1 MNGLTHT
8 YAYDNLDRLL
18 SDAAAGAN
26 GYTQTY
32 SYDILGNMTYK
43 SDVGAYTYNP
53 DPSIQPHAVLTAGT
67 MSFQYDAN
75 GNMTQKAVS
84 GGPTYNIN
92 WNEDNRP
99 VSINNVA
106 FTYDGNG
113 QRVRKANGV
122 NTTLYFGNVY
132 EIRNG
137 TGFIHLYANGQRIAS
152 VSADGSGNIQY
163 YHANHIS
170 SSAAITNQN
179 SIPQQNIDYYPYG
192 SYQPGTPTT
201 PAGGFPGV
209 HYTFT
214 GQEWDDE
221 TGLYN
226 YGARLY
232 DPLLGRFISPDTI
245 ISKPR
250 KLQAFNRY
258 SYVLNNPLKYIDP
271 SGHQD
276 EGGGDEGGG
285 GEDGVGWGAGD
296 ESYFCY
302 QGCEIS
308 SDGTVSVGTGNNSS
322 GSTQTIL
329 ITNLPESSLDPWSN
343 YDRVWVTK
351 SAIEMSEA
359 EVSPGQV
366 TELPEPLADNPAS
379 NRTGTNTDMM
389 PSVNPNSPSTDVA
402 NNPVENPR
410 RLSMGA
416 QVHLETINPITSKGG
431 GIWGL
436 NLQDAQWY
444 YYSGRGNGLDV
455 LGGIESV

>member
-1 MNGLTHT
+1 
-8 YAYDNLDRLL
+8 
-18 SDAAAGAN
+18 
-26 GYTQTY
+26 
-32 SYDILGNMTYK
+32 
-43 SDVGAYTYNP
+43 
-53 DPSIQPHAVLTAGT
+53 
-67 MSFQYDAN
+67 
-75 GNMTQKAVS
+75 MTQKAVA

-92 WNEDNRP
+92 WNEDNRAI
-99 VSINNVA
+99 SISNIF
-106 FTYDGNG
+106 FTYDGSG
-113 QRVRKANGV
+113 QRVRKTTGL

-137 TGFIHLYANGQRIAS
+137 TGFIHLYANGQRVAS
-152 VSADGSGNIQY
+152 VSTDGSGNIQY
-163 YHANHIS
+163 YHVNHLG

-192 SYQPGTPTT
+192 SYQPGTPTA

-214 GQEWDDE
+214 GQERDDE

-232 DPLLGRFISPDTI
+232 DPLLGRFISPDSI

-258 SYVLNNPLKYIDP
+258 SYVLNNPLKYVDP

-285 GEDGVGWGAGD
+285 GEGGVGWGAGD

-351 SAIEMSEA
+351 SALEMSEA

-366 TELPEPLADNPAS
+366 TELPEPLADNPAN
-379 NRTGTNTDMM
+379 NRSDAKANTA
-389 PSVNPNSPSTDVA
+389 PSVNPNSPSTDVT

-416 QVHLETINPITSKGG
+416 QVHIETINPITSKGG

-436 NLQDAQWY
+436 NLQDDVLY
-444 YYSGRGNGLDV
+444 SYSGRGNGLDV
-455 LGGIESV
+455 LGGIESVWAYGSGPWPGKFRSINVGAGFLTVSVFWTPGKGGWTGITFGLTPKIPIPTFATEETDYQYFNFDQFLNQFSDQ